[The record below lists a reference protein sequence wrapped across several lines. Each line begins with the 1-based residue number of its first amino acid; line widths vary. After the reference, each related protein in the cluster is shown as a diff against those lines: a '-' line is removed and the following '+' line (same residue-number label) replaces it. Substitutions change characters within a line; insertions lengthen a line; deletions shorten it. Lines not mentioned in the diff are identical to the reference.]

1 MVEHEEY
8 MRIEDK
14 DGRAFVLYTDAERLE
29 QHMKELAPED
39 ADTID
44 ELLKGAERAGHLDVS
59 FMKAP
64 EVQNVAEKVG
74 PMLKMLP
81 HLPFVMK
88 WAKFPFGDY
97 GQRFK
102 NPFLRE
108 AFSVLAADIADMP
121 AFGLFNNIAWYAKPT
136 PTFSDAIAVV
146 RSQLWRHLYFPM
158 SHAAPDVQKIPPE
171 ILTRFTDALCY
182 AT

>member
-1 MVEHEEY
+1 MVQHEEY

-14 DGRAFVLYTDAERLE
+14 DGRAFVLYADAERLE
-29 QHMKELAPED
+29 RHMKESAPED

-121 AFGLFNNIAWYAKPT
+121 AFGPVQQHRLVCQAHTHFFGCYCGGTLSFVALFVFLNVTGSHRCAKNT
-136 PTFSDAIAVV
+136 S
-146 RSQLWRHLYFPM
+146 
-158 SHAAPDVQKIPPE
+158 
-171 ILTRFTDALCY
+171 
-182 AT
+182 